1 MVDTQCVHLT
11 TLSRQREHQQAL
23 GTVAERLGRDVLG
36 ELRRR
41 FSDAPESDQ
50 LGGERLDPEAP
61 QLLVA
66 NDGGRC
72 PGLGG
77 ELVEHRSS
85 PGRERAFEGES
96 ASSPTAGSVADRC
109 IDLLCEQRHISGDV
123 DPVAD
128 RIGLQRVGT
137 DQAPHARHR
146 RTKRTRL
153 HPEAILDLR
162 GPKGDARI
170 DRQQGD
176 QAALTRARQ
185 CMTHSADVDERDRTQ
200 HRHVRTRGIFRPTCS
215 G

>member
-1 MVDTQCVHLT
+1 MVEPAALRADW
-11 TLSRQREHQQAL
+11 SRDRVIAEI
-23 GTVAERLGRDVLG
+23 VARDVPCYAG
-36 ELRRR
+36 SCSEIY
-41 FSDAPESDQ
+41 
-50 LGGERLDPEAP
+50 
-61 QLLVA
+61 
-66 NDGGRC
+66 
-72 PGLGG
+72 
-77 ELVEHRSS
+77 
-85 PGRERAFEGES
+85 RERAFEGES

-146 RTKRTRL
+146 RTKRTRW

-162 GPKGDARI
+162 GPQGDARI

-185 CMTHSADVDERDRTQ
+185 CVTHSADVDERDRTQ
-200 HRHVRTRGIFRPTCS
+200 HRHVGTRGIFRPTCS